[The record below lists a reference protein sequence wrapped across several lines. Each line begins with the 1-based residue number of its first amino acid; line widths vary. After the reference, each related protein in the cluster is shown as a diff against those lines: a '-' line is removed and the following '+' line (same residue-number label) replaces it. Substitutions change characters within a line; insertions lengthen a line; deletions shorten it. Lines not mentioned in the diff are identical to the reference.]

1 MHVIDEVTAVMKPH
15 KGFNGTGDAYMDQ
28 LKEWEVAKQ
37 ILDRAKE
44 LELDLRL
51 RCFTGA
57 FPNPKEGT
65 NTHKLPDGR
74 ELKGQHKVNRNIDEA
89 ALPAVLEE
97 LRKLGCANTDV
108 LVRYKPELAKRE
120 WNDLS
125 DEHKLV
131 FSAAVIA
138 TPGTPQFDVVTPKRR
153 GRASA

>member
-1 MHVIDEVTAVMKPH
+1 MRVLEEINAITKAHR
-15 KGFNGTGDAYMDQ
+15 GFNGTGDAYMDM
-28 LKEWEVAKQ
+28 LAEWEVAKE

-44 LELDLRL
+44 LELDMRL
-51 RCFTGA
+51 KLFAGA

-74 ELKGQHKVNRNIDEA
+74 ELKGQHKVNRSIDEA
-89 ALPAVLEE
+89 ALPAVLEQ
-97 LRKLGCANTDV
+97 LRALGVANTDA

-125 DEHKLV
+125 DENKLV

-153 GRASA
+153 GRG